1 MKKYFIDVGGWN
13 STSAR
18 VFRKLYDPECK
29 YKIYTFEPEP
39 DFYKFYT
46 DLANH
51 ELIQAAAWIEDGTI
65 EFYRENKK
73 SSKLGG
79 TLLTNKTSGHLNY
92 KQPYKVKSVDLSN
105 WLLTNFQP
113 EDKIILK
120 MDIEGA
126 EYQVIPKMVVDGSIH
141 RLRTLMVEWHW
152 RKLKGMTE
160 EEHLV
165 VENLVKDIP
174 QILWPRLPD
183 KAKQILG
190 REYTKIRGNHNV

>member
-13 STSAR
+13 STSVR
-18 VFRKLYDPECK
+18 VFRKLYDPDCN

-46 DLANH
+46 DLTNH

-79 TLLTNKTSGHLNY
+79 TLLTNKTTGDLNY
-92 KQPYKVKSVDLSN
+92 KQPYKVKCVDLSN

-113 EDKIILK
+113 EDKIIMK

-126 EYQVIPKMVVDGSIH
+126 EYQVIPKMVADGSIH

-174 QILWPRLPD
+174 QILWPRLPNE
-183 KAKQILG
+183 AKKILG
-190 REYTKIRGNHNV
+190 KEYIMMGDF